1 MSDNTGYPNSGDTT
15 RTELEKSYN
24 ELKKLH
30 EFSSGRGSPAFIM
43 EKLIEY
49 EVETE
54 LASRVSSPEN
64 WDPDNDKSPVSL
76 TDAAIKSVEDH
87 RRKFL
92 SIVESTTAVVSRFH
106 LGRDNYEVGVHPA
119 LPAMH
124 QGRQVRF
131 PREYPAE
138 AIRKLQARYDQ
149 HIHNTVR
156 DLESVLAKH
165 QLNRQ
170 THWITGIRTA
180 DAPIRDAYNSF
191 QSAVMA
197 LYHIAI
203 TIEGLINLIKSPGW
217 KENPSIEDADEPKG
231 DEDADE
237 PKGDEDADEPKG
249 DEDADEPEGDED
261 ADEPEG
267 DEDEPEGDEDAE
279 FSKDFKKKN
288 NQRKYPCQGQ
298 RHDGQREPGG
308 RDPEQSPGRRPDK
321 PSQGK
326 RQDRKN
332 GSNQNKKGS
341 NQNKK
346 GSKKNTYYL
355 DPVTNKV
362 YRCDPD
368 TKIPANAR
376 VIRQPPSTRMP
387 SPAAFYDFSLLPKGS
402 SLSAPPDPA
411 YVKDD
416 DLRKRVGE
424 TAKRLGLGE
433 DARRA
438 LFQILDCTAN
448 RNTAFAEYIKVAN
461 DLGVAAPGSHDAAL
475 KAAVAAG
482 NTYTSMLGNLP
493 GSVSARTN
501 IVEALAELKRLFSR
515 DARLIDLTY
524 DDRSGSIMTIECGS
538 YTTMENV
545 CTKLRDNDRLRVPLG
560 AKILH
565 VRPEQR
571 VTNGNKHKYWTI
583 TVACSEAPAIEIAAA
598 LSGESAK
605 ISHQLVEGKVS
616 YQYKVS
622 VNGKVIETPLIP
634 SPPTAASARFL
645 FEQLLAGG
653 EPGLDAMVET
663 FKRDCED
670 PLSDLAGIAA
680 KKFEAS
686 GKTICTLED
695 ARQAFSLVDP
705 SDVLSDEKRRSIAEA
720 PRKVV
725 TSTGKDMGVTY
736 RRDAAYIEGFS
747 FHPADPLVVGLPVEV
762 PVGDEQFPTRIRHVR
777 FEEKKNKGGYRV
789 VLEHKNISEIRADR
803 EHYFASRAQDPV
815 AALREELRQ
824 HFISEVTRDM
834 ASMLLNPEE
843 FQIQNAKEPE
853 EGMKREV
860 RRRHVT
866 PYRSK
871 NGDIIRLVATL
882 TLSSPPSPEA
892 PTWNASWHK
901 WCQDSVNL
909 FNANKNNSPRGDF
922 FAFAPGAA
930 ADSENLIA
938 AGMFLVSERLGRAV
952 SREELY
958 EIAKSCGL
966 EGDGTGDHKVKS
978 EDDMWQGVDQ
988 GRALARALAAESGK
1002 TLPKPA
1008 RNQKRPSPGN
1018 QAEVRGKSEV
1028 VEAAREAD
1036 LTAALTNSGSGE
1048 GQTKEKVSENVR
1060 PMTPDESAAH
1070 EAGHDAASTPLTNSG
1085 SGEENR
1091 PDNTEFVASALK
1103 EAAKETTTPVSW
1115 AAPDSATG
1123 QQTETGPDGVP
1134 HPPTPASEPAV
1145 VREIY
1150 IGRANTNSWVIPDKL
1165 MYKTASNNHALIR
1178 IYTDYATIE
1187 DLGST
1192 NGTFIDGDGVKIEK
1206 NKEYKLREG
1215 ALLRFG
1221 DIYCALF
1228 EKNTLQEIAIDDPLR
1243 SITEVFGSVHMLH
1256 DLTDESAAPEAGHD
1270 ASANLSRPTVEG
1282 SGNYA
1287 YAEKALLLKLDDRT
1301 KSALQAIPIPDH
1313 NKVLTEYYATPVN
1326 IKRLDP
1332 DHLHVTLISYANFV
1346 NETDDRDII
1355 ANHNFP
1361 APSIELGECRYV
1373 HRTDAY
1379 DKDGNKILKV
1389 TYVVSLK
1396 NQGEMQEFV
1405 NKLYA
1410 QAGRPNPEPNRFF
1423 HVTLANNWGGNPFLS
1438 IGDVTI
1444 RDFQQS

>member
-1 MSDNTGYPNSGDTT
+1 M
-15 RTELEKSYN
+15 
-24 ELKKLH
+24 
-30 EFSSGRGSPAFIM
+30 
-43 EKLIEY
+43 
-49 EVETE
+49 
-54 LASRVSSPEN
+54 
-64 WDPDNDKSPVSL
+64 
-76 TDAAIKSVEDH
+76 
-87 RRKFL
+87 RK
-92 SIVESTTAVVSRFH
+92 
-106 LGRDNYEVGVHPA
+106 
-119 LPAMH
+119 
-124 QGRQVRF
+124 
-131 PREYPAE
+131 PAE
-138 AIRKLQARYDQ
+138 
-149 HIHNTVR
+149 
-156 DLESVLAKH
+156 
-165 QLNRQ
+165 
-170 THWITGIRTA
+170 
-180 DAPIRDAYNSF
+180 
-191 QSAVMA
+191 
-197 LYHIAI
+197 
-203 TIEGLINLIKSPGW
+203 
-217 KENPSIEDADEPKG
+217 
-231 DEDADE
+231 
-237 PKGDEDADEPKG
+237 
-249 DEDADEPEGDED
+249 
-261 ADEPEG
+261 
-267 DEDEPEGDEDAE
+267 
-279 FSKDFKKKN
+279 
-288 NQRKYPCQGQ
+288 
-298 RHDGQREPGG
+298 
-308 RDPEQSPGRRPDK
+308 
-321 PSQGK
+321 
-326 RQDRKN
+326 
-332 GSNQNKKGS
+332 
-341 NQNKK
+341 
-346 GSKKNTYYL
+346 
-355 DPVTNKV
+355 
-362 YRCDPD
+362 
-368 TKIPANAR
+368 
-376 VIRQPPSTRMP
+376 
-387 SPAAFYDFSLLPKGS
+387 
-402 SLSAPPDPA
+402 
-411 YVKDD
+411 
-416 DLRKRVGE
+416 
-424 TAKRLGLGE
+424 
-433 DARRA
+433 
-438 LFQILDCTAN
+438 
-448 RNTAFAEYIKVAN
+448 
-461 DLGVAAPGSHDAAL
+461 
-475 KAAVAAG
+475 
-482 NTYTSMLGNLP
+482 
-493 GSVSARTN
+493 
-501 IVEALAELKRLFSR
+501 
-515 DARLIDLTY
+515 
-524 DDRSGSIMTIECGS
+524 
-538 YTTMENV
+538 
-545 CTKLRDNDRLRVPLG
+545 
-560 AKILH
+560 
-565 VRPEQR
+565 
-571 VTNGNKHKYWTI
+571 
-583 TVACSEAPAIEIAAA
+583 
-598 LSGESAK
+598 
-605 ISHQLVEGKVS
+605 
-616 YQYKVS
+616 
-622 VNGKVIETPLIP
+622 
-634 SPPTAASARFL
+634 
-645 FEQLLAGG
+645 
-653 EPGLDAMVET
+653 
-663 FKRDCED
+663 
-670 PLSDLAGIAA
+670 
-680 KKFEAS
+680 
-686 GKTICTLED
+686 
-695 ARQAFSLVDP
+695 
-705 SDVLSDEKRRSIAEA
+705 
-720 PRKVV
+720 
-725 TSTGKDMGVTY
+725 
-736 RRDAAYIEGFS
+736 
-747 FHPADPLVVGLPVEV
+747 
-762 PVGDEQFPTRIRHVR
+762 
-777 FEEKKNKGGYRV
+777 
-789 VLEHKNISEIRADR
+789 
-803 EHYFASRAQDPV
+803 
-815 AALREELRQ
+815 
-824 HFISEVTRDM
+824 
-834 ASMLLNPEE
+834 
-843 FQIQNAKEPE
+843 
-853 EGMKREV
+853 
-860 RRRHVT
+860 
-866 PYRSK
+866 
-871 NGDIIRLVATL
+871 
-882 TLSSPPSPEA
+882 
-892 PTWNASWHK
+892 
-901 WCQDSVNL
+901 
-909 FNANKNNSPRGDF
+909 DF

-930 ADSENLIA
+930 DDSENLIA
-938 AGMFLVSERLGRAV
+938 AGMFLVGQRLGRAV

-988 GRALARALAAESGK
+988 GRALARALAKESGK

-1018 QAEVRGKSEV
+1018 QAEVRGKSEVPRSENSVEKGKLATPGETQKKPEV

-1206 NKEYKLREG
+1206 KQEYKLREG
-1215 ALLRFG
+1215 AVLRFG